1 MLLCVPESWVKQTE
15 ILAELGG
22 SDMLKDTLKNIKP
35 VVVSKEAEEKVEKVE
50 AEIVEAEIVEAEIVE
65 AEIVEAEIVEESKT
79 EEKKEEVKTKEKK
92 EKVEEKVEKV
102 EAEIVEEPTAMFKPV
117 EPQTDD
123 VIPMGTRKVCPV
135 QIVPTKKKASYK
147 VQVGKTP
154 KEEVKPVE
162 EKFDESLESFKTKLI
177 EKSINTASVKRM
189 PTGLLEV
196 VLINNLNQP
205 VLITVDN
212 DDTLFGLGTDVF
224 FIGKI
229 NPLDE
234 YTRQAILLTDESIN
248 AVINNV
254 QIDPKFYVPGNLVT
268 MISMIDT
275 TSIHE
280 HNVKKK
286 KEVLEKAFKAILEMQ
301 PEIKKSLN
309 SGEAFRFTFN
319 KYKSI
324 DDFSMISGNK
334 SRVSN
339 LHEQKLIASRTIR
352 IDVHDKN
359 VTLNIK

>member
-1 MLLCVPESWVKQTE
+1 MLLCVPNAWVEQTK

-22 SDMLKDTLKNIKP
+22 TEAIEPILKNITP
-35 VVVSKEAEEKVEKVE
+35 
-50 AEIVEAEIVEAEIVE
+50 IVA
-65 AEIVEAEIVEESKT
+65 T
-79 EEKKEEVKTKEKK
+79 KEEVK
-92 EKVEEKVEKV
+92 VEEPKIEKPEVKVNATSTPKLKPVEPKTEENIEKV

-117 EPQTDD
+117 ESESDD
-123 VIPMGTRKVCPV
+123 KIPMGTRKVCPV
-135 QIVPTKKKASYK
+135 QIVPTKKESYK
-147 VQVGKTP
+147 VRVGKTP
-154 KEEVKPVE
+154 TTEVKAE
-162 EKFDESLESFKTKLI
+162 EAIDESLESFKAKLI
-177 EKSINTASVKRM
+177 EKSINPVSIKRM

-224 FIGKI
+224 FIGKL

-234 YTRQAILLTDESIN
+234 YTRQAILLTDESIG
-248 AVINNV
+248 AVINNA

-268 MISMIDT
+268 MISMLDT
-275 TSIHE
+275 TTIHE
-280 HNVKKK
+280 HNIKKK

-309 SGEAFRFTFN
+309 QGEAFRFSFV

-324 DDFSMISGNK
+324 DDFSIISGNK

>member
-1 MLLCVPESWVKQTE
+1 MLLCVPNAWIEQTK

-22 SDMLKDTLKNIKP
+22 TEAIEPILKNITP
-35 VVVSKEAEEKVEKVE
+35 IVATKEEVKDEEKVEE
-50 AEIVEAEIVEAEIVE
+50 P
-65 AEIVEAEIVEESKT
+65 KT
-79 EEKKEEVKTKEKK
+79 EKTEVKVNATSTPKLKPIEPKT
-92 EKVEEKVEKV
+92 EEKVEKV
-102 EAEIVEEPTAMFKPV
+102 EAEIVEEPIAMFKPV
-117 EPQTDD
+117 ESESDD
-123 VIPMGTRKVCPV
+123 KIPMGTRKVCPV
-135 QIVPTKKKASYK
+135 QIVPTKKESYK
-147 VQVGKTP
+147 VHVGKTP
-154 KEEVKPVE
+154 TTKVKAEE
-162 EKFDESLESFKTKLI
+162 EKIDESLESFKAKLI
-177 EKSINTASVKRM
+177 EKSINPVSVKRM

-196 VLINNLNQP
+196 ILVNNLNQP

-224 FIGKI
+224 FIGKL

-234 YTRQAILLTDESIN
+234 YTRQAILLTDESIE
-248 AVINNV
+248 AVINNA

-268 MISMIDT
+268 MISMLDT
-275 TSIHE
+275 TTIHE
-280 HNVKKK
+280 HNIKKK

-309 SGEAFRFTFN
+309 QNEAFRFSFV

-324 DDFSMISGNK
+324 DDFSIISGNK